1 MKRTKYNDWLG
12 AGLAAAALLL
22 VTTAWASDDPNSGA
36 NAPAQP
42 GQSDTGSDQR
52 EQRISGRITAI
63 DTAAQTITVK
73 GLLLS
78 KVIKVGSDAQI
89 AIEGNTS
96 AALSDLKV
104 DDRVAVSYHAEGDT
118 LTAQRITRTAS
129 GPKESQG
136 GSSSGTY

>member
-1 MKRTKYNDWLG
+1 MKRTRHSYWLG
-12 AGLAAAALLL
+12 ASFAAVALLL
-22 VTTAWASDDPNSGA
+22 VATARADDNPNSGA
-36 NAPAQP
+36 NTPAQP
-42 GQSDTGSDQR
+42 GQSDTSSEQR
-52 EQRISGRITAI
+52 EQRISGRITAV
-63 DTAAQTITVK
+63 DTGAQTITVK

-96 AALSDLKV
+96 ATLSDLKV

-136 GSSSGTY
+136 GSSSSTY